1 MNFFFLEDT
10 REGFASHADVLALER
25 LRGRLAKEP
34 QGAHTSSV
42 SVYARNIKKCMGEY

>member
-25 LRGRLAKEP
+25 LRGRLAKVWSWSSHREP
-34 QGAHTSSV
+34 TQAV
-42 SVYARNIKKCMGEY
+42 CLFMFEM